1 MNVFDKTPVSGN
13 PLRPAFGG
21 VVEESTAAAM
31 TQRRFDALMSA
42 IRWAERDWEVEVERN
57 ADSLFASL
65 LGSLREARTVLEK
78 RFPLQAK
85 GATQGRQS

>member
-1 MNVFDKTPVSGN
+1 MNVFDEKPVSGN

-31 TQRRFDALMSA
+31 TQRRFNAIMSA

-57 ADSLFASL
+57 NPAFASSL
-65 LGSLREARTVLEK
+65 ESLREARRVLQK
-78 RFPLQAK
+78 QFPLQAK
-85 GATQGRQS
+85 GATQERQS